1 MLIYRGLLNCGIPC
15 NSKKRIRKQSRE
27 QHVYRVYHLQK
38 EKIEYMCIS
47 LCITKCFWVNTR
59 EVTAYHGMRTGQLR
73 DKFGGRFCHCV
84 PFCFGPVEAIVS

>member
-1 MLIYRGLLNCGIPC
+1 
-15 NSKKRIRKQSRE
+15 
-27 QHVYRVYHLQK
+27 
-38 EKIEYMCIS
+38 MCIS
-47 LCITKCFWVNTR
+47 LCITECFWVNTR